1 MAAMHRAG
9 LALLLLSIPAIADSP
24 PRVVT
29 VRQLE
34 QELSDAR
41 ARHLSDRETVEEIS
55 SAGLSER
62 LSDQSL
68 TRLQTLVD
76 ARSQAV
82 TALQLLADQSIFLK
96 LPSAELTDTSVPDSE
111 ARQRILKATVD
122 YVHKLLSTL
131 PNLLA
136 TRTTTSY
143 SDGIHSGKN
152 GVILVG
158 AGLRKV
164 STSSLEISV
173 RNDGIDAS
181 NKDPKL
187 KRRNQGMSSR
197 GEFGSLL
204 AIILSDSV
212 QGKVYWSHWEP
223 SPTGQLAVF
232 DFEVPKSASHYSF
245 DDSHGVRKPAYHGS
259 LWIDPVSGAISRA
272 FLKLEPDAEI
282 SYVRFGTMVQYG
294 PVKIDDQIFICPV
307 RSVAM
312 EEYPVFRGDAARV
325 RPNQWLGKWL
335 NETTFINYR
344 RFGSTASIIT
354 SPGKTEPAK
363 PAQNGPN

>member
-1 MAAMHRAG
+1 MAAMHCAG
-9 LALLLLSIPAIADSP
+9 FALLLLSIPAIADSP

-29 VRQLE
+29 VSQLE
-34 QELSDAR
+34 QELTEAGTH
-41 ARHLSDRETVEEIS
+41 HLSDLETVEEIS

-76 ARSQAV
+76 ARSQAA
-82 TALQLLADQSIFLK
+82 TALQLLADQSLFLK
-96 LPSAELTDTSVPDSE
+96 LPPAELTDTSVPDSE
-111 ARQRILKATVD
+111 ARQQILKAAVD
-122 YVHKLLSTL
+122 YVRKLLSTL

-152 GVILVG
+152 GVIIVG
-158 AGLRKV
+158 AGLRKIR
-164 STSSLEISV
+164 TSSLEVSI
-173 RNDGIDAS
+173 RNDGIDTS

-204 AIILSDSV
+204 AIILSDST

-245 DDSHGVRKPAYHGS
+245 DDSHGVRKPGYHGS

-294 PVKIDDQIFICPV
+294 PVKIDDQTFNCPV

-312 EEYPVFRGDAARV
+312 EEYPVFSRDAAKV
-325 RPNQWLGKWL
+325 RPNKWLGKWL

-344 RFGSTASIIT
+344 RFGSTANIIT
-354 SPGKTEPAK
+354 SPEKTEPAK
-363 PAQNGPN
+363 PAQDGPN